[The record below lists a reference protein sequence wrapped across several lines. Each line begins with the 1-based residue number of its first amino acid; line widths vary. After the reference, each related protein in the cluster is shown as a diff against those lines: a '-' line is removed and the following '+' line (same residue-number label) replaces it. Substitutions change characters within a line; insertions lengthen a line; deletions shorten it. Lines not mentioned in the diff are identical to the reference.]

1 MSFFGNTE
9 KIQPTITYTVT
20 KDILEIIIPKRDDV
34 DLSKIYNSHYFE
46 QFGLKVMKMERNDSL
61 SKVESKVESK
71 VDSNFTILTSLFGNK
86 TDITSDKEVKPVSQ
100 NTSPEPQI
108 TDVTHDILPNIK
120 SEQEL
125 EQDIK
130 EKGLEEVILG
140 KKESDIGSGY
150 NVLPLHN
157 NNKNDSTITSNV
169 KQPTQDENNTVESH
183 GSIISIKLKKGQTVI
198 GLKEY
203 QEKMEEEYGKDD
215 MLTVS
220 GLKYD
225 EIERIVEDTI
235 LCMKEYSKHGKR
247 VVKLDRN
254 KMLKISERILLL
266 ECVFQMNEITEE
278 VEKKDVV
285 KEVLKECGIKE
296 EDIKGTRFM

>member
-1 MSFFGNTE
+1 MSFFGNNE

-20 KDILEIIIPKRDDV
+20 KDILEIVIPKREDI

-61 SKVESKVESK
+61 PKVESKVES
-71 VDSNFTILTSLFGNK
+71 NFTILTTLFGNK
-86 TDITSDKEVKPVSQ
+86 TDSKTDKEVKPVSQ
-100 NTSPEPQI
+100 DTSPEPQI
-108 TDVTHDILPNIK
+108 TDVTDDILPNIK

-130 EKGLEEVILG
+130 EKGLEEVIFG
-140 KKESDIGSGY
+140 EKDTVIGTGY

-157 NNKNDSTITSNV
+157 NATEISTIEPSI
-169 KQPTQDENNTVESH
+169 KQDENNIVESH

-235 LCMKEYSKHGKR
+235 LCMKEYSKNGKR
-247 VVKLDRN
+247 VVKLDLD
-254 KMLKISERILLL
+254 KMLKIGERILLL

-296 EDIKGTRFM
+296 EDIKGTRLM

>member
-1 MSFFGNTE
+1 MNLFGNTK
-9 KIQPTITYTVT
+9 KIQPTITYKVT
-20 KDILEIIIPKRDDV
+20 KYILKIIIPKRDDV
-34 DLSKIYNSHYFE
+34 DLSKIYNRQYFE
-46 QFGLKVMKMERNDSL
+46 QFGLKVIEIKRNNSL
-61 SKVESKVESK
+61 SKVESKVES
-71 VDSNFTILTSLFGNK
+71 NFNIITSFFGNK
-86 TDITSDKEVKPVSQ
+86 TNSNSGKHVETYNDSTKK
-100 NTSPEPQI
+100 NEPLELEI
-108 TDVTHDILPNIK
+108 IDVTHDILPNIK

-125 EQDIK
+125 QQELK

-140 KKESDIGSGY
+140 KKESDIGRGY

-157 NNKNDSTITSNV
+157 NTNDSAIISPTKQNKNNI
-169 KQPTQDENNTVESH
+169 VESH
-183 GSIISIKLKKGQTVI
+183 SSIISIKLKKGQTVI

-203 QEKMEEEYGKDD
+203 QEKMEDEYGKDD

-225 EIERIVEDTI
+225 EIKRIVEDTL

-247 VVKLDRN
+247 VVKLDLD
-254 KMLKISERILLL
+254 KMLKIGERILLL
-266 ECVFQMNEITEE
+266 ECEFQMNEITEE

-296 EDIKGTRFM
+296 EDIKGTRLM